1 MNYLK
6 NMLCCFGILLAC
18 AAQAR
23 TFVHPG
29 VAESAED
36 IARARKMIAERR
48 EPWYGC
54 FKALESCWSADPDQK
69 VPEYP
74 AVLESSRCNGTIGQA
89 GRRAHDLALM
99 YRLTDDVRYAKKAVE
114 FLNASSHYT
123 ELKDV
128 GTGPLD
134 FGKIYLLVSAAE
146 LLRYDTNWE
155 KADKVRFA
163 KMLRDVFYP
172 QIKNGDIA
180 RFGNQGL
187 FAYRGALAI
196 AIFLNDEAKYDRVW
210 RYLNGLPHRADQEP
224 FASGPAIV
232 DAAPLKSTE
241 YQCDYRLRGHAET
254 VPDYGYDEVLKNY
267 IYASGQTQ
275 EASRDQAHAVCG
287 LYLCVDIA
295 EMFKMQ
301 GDDFY
306 GALGNRIL
314 AGLAWSARFN
324 FGGWEPKDYTDDE
337 KEATFDNG
345 LFYRARHRSGRWLSL
360 KPNPWPGPNFGGAGA
375 PRECA
380 YAHYSRAKGV
390 SQDQLA
396 WLKRA
401 RDEEN
406 AKNGGFETWGFG
418 PNWYYEWAGWGT
430 LTKRVSSL

>member
-1 MNYLK
+1 MKKKLRAVFC
-6 NMLCCFGILLAC
+6 LVWGVLAL
-18 AAQAR
+18 AAPAR

-29 VAESAED
+29 VAESAAD
-36 IARARKMIAERR
+36 IARARQMIAEQR

-54 FKALESCWSADPDQK
+54 FKALESCWSADPDQR
-69 VPEYP
+69 VPDYP
-74 AVLESSRCNGTIGQA
+74 TVLESSRCNATIGQA

-146 LLRYDTNWE
+146 LLRFDPNWE

-172 QIKNGDIA
+172 QIRNGDIA

-196 AIFLNDEAKYDRVW
+196 AIFLNDEVKYDRIW

-224 FASGPAIV
+224 FASGPARADDV
-232 DAAPLKSTE
+232 PMQTSEFQL
-241 YQCDYRLRGHAET
+241 DYRLRGHDDT
-254 VPDYGYDEVLKNY
+254 VPDYGYDEVLAHY
-267 IYASGQTQ
+267 IYANGQSQ
-275 EASRDQAHAVCG
+275 EASRDQGHAACG
-287 LYLCVDIA
+287 VFLYVDLA
-295 EMFKMQ
+295 EMFRMQ
-301 GDDFY
+301 GDDLY
-306 GALGNRIL
+306 RACDNRIL
-314 AGLAWSARFN
+314 TGLAWLIRFN
-324 FGGWEPKDYTDDE
+324 SGGWTPAGYTDDE
-337 KEATFDNG
+337 RAATFANG
-345 LFYRARHRSGRWLSL
+345 LFYRARHRSGRWRSL
-360 KPNPWPGPNFGGAGA
+360 QPNPWPGPNFGGPGA

-380 YAHYSRAKGV
+380 YACYRRVKGA
-390 SQDQLA
+390 DREQLA

-401 RDEEN
+401 RDEQN
-406 AKNGGFETWGFG
+406 AANGGFETWGAS
-418 PNWYYEWAGWGT
+418 PNWFYEWAGWGT
-430 LTKRVSSL
+430 LMKRRE

>member
-1 MNYLK
+1 MAACLLGLAQG
-6 NMLCCFGILLAC
+6 LC
-18 AAQAR
+18 AQPR
-23 TFVHPG
+23 KFVHPG

-54 FKALESCWSADPDQK
+54 FKALEGCWSADPDQN

-74 AVLESSRCNGTIGQA
+74 VVLESSRCNGTIGQA

-114 FLNASSHYT
+114 FLNASSHYE
-123 ELKDV
+123 ELRDV

-146 LLRYDTNWE
+146 LLRHDKNWE
-155 KADKVRFA
+155 KSDKVRFA

-172 QIKNGDIA
+172 QIRNGDKA

-196 AIFLNDEAKYDRVW
+196 AIFLNDEVKYDRIW
-210 RYLNGLPHRADQEP
+210 RYLNGMPHRADQEP
-224 FASGPAIV
+224 FAPGPAIT
-232 DAAPLKSTE
+232 DESPRDTTE
-241 YQCDYRLRGHAET
+241 FQCDYRLRGHADT
-254 VPDYGYDEVLKNY
+254 VLDYGYDEVLKYY
-267 IYASGQTQ
+267 IYANGQSQ
-275 EASRDQAHAVCG
+275 EASRDQAHAACG
-287 LYLCVDIA
+287 LYMFVDIA
-295 EMFKMQ
+295 EMFRMQ
-301 GDDFY
+301 GDDLY

-314 AGLAWSARFN
+314 TGLAWSTRLN
-324 FGGWEPKDYTDDE
+324 FGDWTESGYTDDE
-337 KEATFDNG
+337 SKATFENG

-360 KPNPWPGPNFGGAGA
+360 KPNPWPGRNFGGPGA

-380 YAHYSRAKGV
+380 YAHYSAVKGV
-390 SQDQLA
+390 DKTQLA
-396 WLKRA
+396 WLRRA

-406 AKNGGFETWGFG
+406 AKNGGYESWGFG
-418 PNWYYEWAGWGT
+418 PNWFYEWAGWGT
-430 LTKRVSSL
+430 LTKRRN